1 MLILPRALW
10 RSPFSVSPQG
20 GTWYIPDAPTVNK
33 QQHLWPEM
41 HRCLWSQH
49 PVPGPH
55 SPGGSKKGSTGV
67 EEPLEFF
74 VGGEKLAVLELCC
87 ANSEAGPQRM

>member
-1 MLILPRALW
+1 M
-10 RSPFSVSPQG
+10 SPQG